1 MARCLLILR
10 PSLPI
15 ENPSYSAIA
24 FLILVVLCVK
34 RGFEKKEESNIS
46 SERKLL
52 SKINSYLGNKAQ
64 LMVKLVSW
72 RKVQA
77 EDEGGGYI
85 TIIMGERCRPLDFSG
100 KILYDSKGNL
110 LPEADHSAPRDTN
123 NNVIPSEK

>member
-1 MARCLLILR
+1 INH
-10 PSLPI
+10 I
-15 ENPSYSAIA
+15 T
-24 FLILVVLCVK
+24 FLCASNKK

-110 LPEADHSAPRDTN
+110 LPAADHSAPRDTN
-123 NNVIPSEK
+123 NNLK